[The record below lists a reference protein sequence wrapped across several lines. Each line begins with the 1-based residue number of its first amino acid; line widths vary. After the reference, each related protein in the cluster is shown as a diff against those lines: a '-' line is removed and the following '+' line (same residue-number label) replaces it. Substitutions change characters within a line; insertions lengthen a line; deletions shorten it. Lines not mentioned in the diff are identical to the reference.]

1 MEEKK
6 KGFIKKF
13 VNEFKA
19 FALKGNVMDLAVGV
33 IIGAAFQG
41 IVTSFTENFINPIIG
56 CIGGADV
63 EGKIH
68 LLGNQYINYGA
79 FLTAV
84 INFIIMAFVIFVI
97 MKVIN
102 KLASLGKHEEP
113 EKPAE
118 PPVDIVLL
126 TEIRDLLKAQQAAEA
141 SKEEQKAEEGSYQV
155 DIWKYSYEILEAK
168 ILKELP
174 FEPQEHASGIQFDG
188 NRIVNDYS
196 IVSVTMT
203 IEDNNDISP
212 NKIETLNSH
221 QLHVDKMQNT
231 KTHKYELYMSSIGE
245 EPDPMDDFHYQ
256 MKYGEKSEPVT
267 LYYLVSDDDLT
278 EDANINLLLNPMG
291 AYGSK
296 TTYKLKDE
304 NTTVESVKKYA
315 FIKLNDLLRKSEE
328 Y

>member
-126 TEIRDLLKAQQAAEA
+126 TEIRDLPEIRDLLKAQQAAEA
-141 SKEEQKAEEGSYQV
+141 SKEEEKAEE
-155 DIWKYSYEILEAK
+155 
-168 ILKELP
+168 
-174 FEPQEHASGIQFDG
+174 
-188 NRIVNDYS
+188 
-196 IVSVTMT
+196 
-203 IEDNNDISP
+203 
-212 NKIETLNSH
+212 
-221 QLHVDKMQNT
+221 
-231 KTHKYELYMSSIGE
+231 
-245 EPDPMDDFHYQ
+245 
-256 MKYGEKSEPVT
+256 
-267 LYYLVSDDDLT
+267 
-278 EDANINLLLNPMG
+278 
-291 AYGSK
+291 
-296 TTYKLKDE
+296 
-304 NTTVESVKKYA
+304 
-315 FIKLNDLLRKSEE
+315 
-328 Y
+328 